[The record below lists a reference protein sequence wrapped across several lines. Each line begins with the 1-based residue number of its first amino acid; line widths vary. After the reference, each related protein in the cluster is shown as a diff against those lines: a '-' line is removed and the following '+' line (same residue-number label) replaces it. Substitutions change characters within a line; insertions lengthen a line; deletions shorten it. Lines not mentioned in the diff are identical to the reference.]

1 MILGLGVSSRTVV
14 AVAVAVAGMAST
26 AVAQER
32 PTEDEIFGAA
42 GKSETDTGT
51 GTATTTATTTATATA
66 TATDIGVGTGID
78 ARDELNLGD
87 PKAGTRF
94 SADVAPE
101 DPLKIGGQLYWR
113 VMSSGKQAEYPQN
126 WSLSAPALLDVYM
139 DARPNDRVRAFV
151 LGRMSYDPTLAPNG
165 TTSTGTGGVS
175 AGAIQG
181 GDSLSAMFG
190 QPTRGPSVALD
201 QLWLR
206 FDLLRTVFVTAGKQ
220 HVRWGTARFWAPTD
234 YLHLQARNPLLP
246 FDPRTG
252 TTMLKLHLP
261 WEAQGWNLY
270 AYALPESTTTTAHPA
285 DVAGA
290 ARAEIVLGAFEAG
303 AGVFGQRNSKA
314 KFAGDV
320 SFGLW
325 DLDFYGEAALRNA
338 GDVDFV
344 SFQQAQF
351 VPDPPI
357 PNQNQ
362 TYTTNNTNP
371 KVTIDPQ
378 KWQDP
383 TNYPTYKSQ
392 NLPPLVDA
400 FFPAHRGAGW
410 KPQVTGGVSYTRQY
424 ADKDT
429 FTVGAE
435 YFYNGLGYDDPKVYP
450 GVLFLPHATPL
461 SNPATFFYLGRHYL
475 GVYATAPAPYSWDN
489 TTFTLSTLANL
500 SDKSGLTRLDYSLV
514 VLTHLRFEAY
524 GAVHWGQRNGEFR
537 FGIDGS
543 ALGNSISP
551 VQNLAQQ
558 LTTAPALFDLGVGL
572 RVAL

>member
-1 MILGLGVSSRTVV
+1 MRPGRAVLPSQLV
-14 AVAVAVAGMAST
+14 AVAVTVTVAVAGVASF
-26 AVAQER
+26 ARAQER
-32 PTEDEIFGAA
+32 PAEDEMFGGGGDA
-42 GKSETDTGT
+42 
-51 GTATTTATTTATATA
+51 GTATGTVIETATATA
-66 TATDIGVGTGID
+66 TTTTTTTATAAESDGRD
-78 ARDELNLGD
+78 ALNLSD
-87 PKAGTRF
+87 PRAATRL

-101 DPLKIGGQLYWR
+101 DPLKVGGQLYWR
-113 VMSSGKQAEYPQN
+113 VVNSARQGQYPQS

-139 DARPNDRVRAFV
+139 DARPNERVRAFA

-165 TTSTGTGGVS
+165 TTTSGTSGVAAGS
-175 AGAIQG
+175 AQSS
-181 GDSLSAMFG
+181 DSISGLYG

-220 HVRWGTARFWAPTD
+220 HVRWGTGRFWAPTD
-234 YLHLQARNPLLP
+234 YLHVQARNPLLP

-261 WEAQGWNLY
+261 WEAKGWNLY
-270 AYALPESTTTTAHPA
+270 AYAVPESAAATAHVA

-314 KFAGDV
+314 KFAADC

-338 GDVDFV
+338 GDISFV
-344 SFQQAQF
+344 EFQQAQF
-351 VPDPPI
+351 VAPDP
-357 PNQNQ
+357 NQPQ
-362 TYTTNNTNP
+362 QYVTTNTAP
-371 KVTIDPQ
+371 PVALDAQ
-378 KWQDP
+378 RWQTDAAYRSQ
-383 TNYPTYKSQ
+383 NYP
-392 NLPPLVDA
+392 LLVDA
-400 FFPAHRGAGW
+400 FFPAHRGSGW

-435 YFYNGLGYDDPKVYP
+435 YFYNGLGYSNPAAYP
-450 GVLFLPHATPL
+450 GILFLPHATPL

-475 GVYATAPAPYSWDN
+475 GVFATAPAPYSWDN

-500 SDKSGLTRLDYSLV
+500 SDQSGITRLDYSLV
-514 VLTHLRFEAY
+514 VLTHVRFEAY
-524 GAVHWGQRNGEFR
+524 GAVHWGQRTGEFR

-543 ALGNSISP
+543 ALGDSIAP
-551 VQNLAQQ
+551 VRSLAQQ
-558 LTTAPALFDLGVGL
+558 FPTAPALFDLGVGL
-572 RVAL
+572 RVGL

>member
-1 MILGLGVSSRTVV
+1 MRGTLGVLCGVLLI
-14 AVAVAVAGMAST
+14 AGSAR
-26 AVAQER
+26 AQDR
-32 PTEDEIFGAA
+32 PSEDEIFGGAGKGEGATGTAA
-42 GKSETDTGT
+42 GPTTRTETDTATTTSTGTDVATGT
-51 GTATTTATTTATATA
+51 GTETGTNSSTG
-66 TATDIGVGTGID
+66 TDT
-78 ARDELNLGD
+78 RDDLNLGD
-87 PKAGTRF
+87 PKAATRF
-94 SADVAPE
+94 SAEVAPE

-113 VMSSGKQAEYPQN
+113 VMSSGKQAQYPQN
-126 WSLSAPALLDVYM
+126 WSLSAPALLDVFM

-201 QLWLR
+201 QMWLR
-206 FDLLRTVFVTAGKQ
+206 FDLLHTVFVTAGKQ

-261 WEAQGWNLY
+261 WEAEGWNLY
-270 AYALPESTTTTAHPA
+270 AYALPESTTTTSHPA

-290 ARAEIVLGAFEAG
+290 ARAEIVLGTFEAG
-303 AGVFGQRNSKA
+303 AGVFGRRNSKA

-351 VPDPPI
+351 APDP
-357 PNQNQ
+357 NQPGQ
-362 TYTTNNTNP
+362 FVTTNTNP
-371 KVTIDPQ
+371 AVSLNPQ
-378 KWQDP
+378 TWQSDSS
-383 TNYPTYKSQ
+383 YRSQ

-400 FFPAHRGAGW
+400 FFPSHRGSGW

-435 YFYNGLGYDDPKVYP
+435 YFYNGLGYDDPKAYP

-543 ALGNSISP
+543 ALGNSIEP
-551 VQNLAQQ
+551 VQNLANQ

>member
-1 MILGLGVSSRTVV
+1 
-14 AVAVAVAGMAST
+14 
-26 AVAQER
+26 
-32 PTEDEIFGAA
+32 
-42 GKSETDTGT
+42 
-51 GTATTTATTTATATA
+51 
-66 TATDIGVGTGID
+66 
-78 ARDELNLGD
+78 LNLGD

-94 SADVAPE
+94 SAEVAPE

-113 VMSSGKQAEYPQN
+113 MMSSGKQGQFPQN
-126 WSLSAPALLDVYM
+126 WSLSAPALLDVFL

-190 QPTRGPSVALD
+190 QSTRGPSVALD
-201 QLWLR
+201 QMWLR
-206 FDLLRTVFVTAGKQ
+206 FDLLHSVFVTAGKQ

-252 TTMLKLHLP
+252 TTMLKLHMP
-261 WEAQGWNLY
+261 WEAEGWNFY
-270 AYALPESTTTTAHPA
+270 AYALPESSTTTSHPA
-285 DVAGA
+285 DIAGA
-290 ARAEIVLGAFEAG
+290 MRAEIVLGALEAG
-303 AGVFGQRNSKA
+303 AGVFSQRNSKT
-314 KFAGDV
+314 KFAGDL
-320 SFGLW
+320 SFGIW

-344 SFQQAQF
+344 RFQQAQF
-351 VPDPPI
+351 TSTADVPPH
-357 PNQNQ
+357 
-362 TYTTNNTNP
+362 YTTTVVDPSGQPHAVNIDPVAWQSNTN
-371 KVTIDPQ
+371 
-378 KWQDP
+378 
-383 TNYPTYKSQ
+383 NYQSQ
-392 NLPPLVDA
+392 TLPLLVDGY
-400 FFPAHRGAGW
+400 FPSHRGSGW

-435 YFYNGLGYDDPKVYP
+435 YFYNGLGYADPRAYP

-489 TTFTLSTLANL
+489 TTFTLSNLANL

-514 VLTHLRFEAY
+514 VLTHVRFEAY

-537 FGIDGS
+537 FGIDSG
-543 ALGNSISP
+543 ALGSSIVP
-551 VQNLAQQ
+551 AVQDLANK
-558 LTTAPALFDLGVGL
+558 LSASPALFDLGVGL